1 MSDMSDLTLRDG
13 RSLGTLTP
21 TPEDDE
27 GTFELLLSPEAS
39 KSLHEYA
46 LVSMEASLERTT
58 DHWRTLGFEGAVYD
72 LLFHMLINRV
82 VPPHVEMVRLFTIEE
97 AEHGPLDFAIGE
109 IHTAL
114 RRIEESREVVRK
126 TRAELAGMDS
136 IS

>member
-1 MSDMSDLTLRDG
+1 MSDLTLRDG

-27 GTFELLLSPEAS
+27 GTYELVLDPEIS
-39 KSLHEYA
+39 KALHDYA
-46 LVSMEASLERTT
+46 LVSMEACLGPPT
-58 DHWRTLGFEGAVYD
+58 DHWRALGFQGAVYS
-72 LLFHMLINRV
+72 LLWHMWLHRLL
-82 VPPHVEMVRLFTIEE
+82 PPHVELARLVTIDEV
-97 AEHGPLDFAIGE
+97 EHGPLDFAIGE

-114 RRIEESREVVRK
+114 RRIEESSAVVRK